1 MIDKFC
7 MYIGNTKLFIWYT
20 NGTIFKNWLIISI
33 TLIVM
38 FIISDFKFNKSDSY
52 ILKLWKLIKT
62 LDQKSKFIY
71 ETRDSSNPARL
82 NTISDKSINKNITQ
96 KTKLFK

>member
-20 NGTIFKNWLIISI
+20 DGTIFKNRLIISI

-52 ILKLWKLIKT
+52 ILKLCKLIKT

-71 ETRDSSNPARL
+71 EKRDSSNPARL
-82 NTISDKSINKNITQ
+82 NTISNKSNNKNIT
-96 KTKLFK
+96 